1 MSMFHFLAKKCG
13 DGGIR
18 TLGQDFSQ
26 HSISN
31 RAPSATRTHLLI
43 TNHRNKQILQCKEQ
57 SEVTERFELSVG
69 SPTTVFKT
77 VALNRSATSPKNT
90 PLN

>member
-1 MSMFHFLAKKCG
+1 M
-13 DGGIR
+13 R
-18 TLGQDFSQ
+18 TLGRDFSQ

-77 VALNRSATSPKNT
+77 VALNRSAKSPLI
-90 PLN
+90 LNIFNRTELCLQLDFNPQA